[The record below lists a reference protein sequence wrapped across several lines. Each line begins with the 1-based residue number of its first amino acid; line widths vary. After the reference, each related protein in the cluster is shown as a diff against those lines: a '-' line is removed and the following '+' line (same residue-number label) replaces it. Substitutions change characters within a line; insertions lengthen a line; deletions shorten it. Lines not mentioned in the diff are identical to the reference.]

1 MHLEG
6 RDSAG
11 QATASFATRNLHGR
25 RLYMPILT
33 LGLGEKA
40 VSVKYGSANVPCCE
54 VQILQHDLTS

>member
-1 MHLEG
+1 
-6 RDSAG
+6 
-11 QATASFATRNLHGR
+11 
-25 RLYMPILT
+25 MPILT